1 MINTRDI
8 RKLNIEEI
16 SSKAKDLNEEIFKL
30 KMQKALGTLN
40 NKTLIINK
48 RRELAQI
55 YTIINEKLGR
65 TN

>member
-1 MINTRDI
+1 MINTRDL

-16 SSKAKDLNEEIFKL
+16 SNKAKDLNEEIFKL
-30 KMQKALGTLN
+30 KMQKALGTLS

-65 TN
+65 IN

>member
-8 RKLNIEEI
+8 RKLNLEEI
-16 SSKAKDLNEEIFKL
+16 STKAKDLNEEIFKL

-40 NKTLIINK
+40 NKRLIIVK

-65 TN
+65 NN

>member
-16 SSKAKDLNEEIFKL
+16 SNKAKDLNEEIFKL